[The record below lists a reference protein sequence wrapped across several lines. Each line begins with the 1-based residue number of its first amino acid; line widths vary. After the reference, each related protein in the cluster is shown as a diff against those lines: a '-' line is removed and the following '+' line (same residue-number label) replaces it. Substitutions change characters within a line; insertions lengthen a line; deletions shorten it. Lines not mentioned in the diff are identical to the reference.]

1 MRLNGFDLNQIV
13 CLDAL
18 LKERNV
24 TRAAERVYLSQ
35 SALSTVLAQLRRHF
49 DDPLLVRSGR
59 SLVLTPFAKTLITP
73 LNEVLSRAQSFS
85 ALRPGESINSIE
97 REIKIV
103 ASDYSVT
110 SFLADAIRDTMR
122 LAPKLRFDI
131 LPLTDRSARLL
142 NSGEIDLLF
151 AGQAMDIGVP
161 PNTCLFEDEFVCLAC
176 KTHGPKTDSLSQEE
190 FLARKHVVVRYF
202 DQQLTFEDEDA
213 LRKSGLK
220 RARHTT
226 VWSHAMVPSMI
237 CGTRMLATIP
247 RRLAD
252 SMAQRW
258 PIRLFPF
265 PVESEPIR
273 VFVYW
278 HPSREQD
285 AVVQQFLAAAS
296 GT

>member
-18 LKERNV
+18 LTERNV

-35 SALSTVLAQLRRHF
+35 SALSTVLAQMRRHF

-59 SLVLTPFAKTLITP
+59 SLVLTPFAKTLIAP
-73 LNEVLSRAQSFS
+73 LNEVLSRAQTF
-85 ALRPGESINSIE
+85 AAMRPGENSDSID

-110 SFLADAIRDTMR
+110 SFLADAIRKAT
-122 LAPKLRFDI
+122 LISPKLRFDI
-131 LPLTDRSARLL
+131 LPLTERSARLL
-142 NSGEIDLLF
+142 TSGEIDLLF

-161 PNTCLFEDEFVCLAC
+161 PNRYLLEDEFVCLGC
-176 KTHGPKTDSLSQEE
+176 ETHGPKTANLSQEE
-190 FLARKHVVVRYF
+190 YLARNHVVVRYF
-202 DQQLTFEDEDA
+202 DHQLTFEDEDA

-220 RARHTT
+220 RNRQIT

-237 CGTRMLATIP
+237 CGTPLIATIP
-247 RRLAD
+247 RRLAEQ
-252 SMAQRW
+252 MAQRW

-265 PVESEPIR
+265 PVQSEPIR
-273 VFVYW
+273 VFAYW
-278 HPSREQD
+278 HSSREQD
-285 AVVQQFLAAAS
+285 TVVQSFLTAA
-296 GT
+296 TPV